1 MFAYCKK
8 LSSVKLLIPSNQ
20 MKVSDGVYF
29 CFSNAGTKAS
39 TRTLTVKDKAAYDA
53 MIEHYYYP
61 DLWKIGQCTVLDESG
76 NPITE

>member
-1 MFAYCKK
+1 M
-8 LSSVKLLIPSNQ
+8 SVR
-20 MKVSDGVYF
+20 DGVYF
-29 CFSNAGTKAS
+29 CFSGAGTAAA

-76 NPITE
+76 NKIK